1 MLIYKSQK
9 SVMMNSMLK
18 MIEAFQLLFLL
29 VPPPN
34 RMLLQQLLELLN
46 LVFKNPHNKMTAHN
60 LAVVFSPNIMG
71 FKEKVTCLS
80 HIPEDMTVMHK
91 LVASMIHHSSDLFK
105 IPKGLLGEIEAAEEC
120 FKKEELPV
128 THVFCQQMNQTSHRQ
143 AVQETTTDAL
153 VQLYNHVAD
162 LPDGPVR
169 QKFLQRFEKMH
180 RGTPPF
186 IPRSKKASCVKQ
198 FASST
203 PLNSAESPAVKLTRT
218 PLSPIPGRNTP
229 VTSTPALKRR
239 VAFDVVDSS
248 DCFTPEMPVYRG
260 TPFLSRFGF
269 KTPSGVIHAGDSPS
283 AKHKRTKSTSHQK
296 EFVSPRKHVRRCSAH
311 ASSKGRLPSTTDTP
325 FTPSGLMCSV
335 TQADDSCEAES
346 LVFTPSVKTRRATP
360 PHLSQKLSA
369 VDHSIDEIYV

>member
-1 MLIYKSQK
+1 M
-9 SVMMNSMLK
+9 
-18 MIEAFQLLFLL
+18 
-29 VPPPN
+29 
-34 RMLLQQLLELLN
+34 
-46 LVFKNPHNKMTAHN
+46 
-60 LAVVFSPNIMG
+60 
-71 FKEKVTCLS
+71 
-80 HIPEDMTVMHK
+80 
-91 LVASMIHHSSDLFK
+91 
-105 IPKGLLGEIEAAEEC
+105 
-120 FKKEELPV
+120 
-128 THVFCQQMNQTSHRQ
+128 
-143 AVQETTTDAL
+143 
-153 VQLYNHVAD
+153 
-162 LPDGPVR
+162 
-169 QKFLQRFEKMH
+169 
-180 RGTPPF
+180 
-186 IPRSKKASCVKQ
+186 KQ

-311 ASSKGRLPSTTDTP
+311 ASSNGRLPSTTDTP

-369 VDHSIDEIYV
+369 VDHSVSFIVDVTKVKLITIANRSKDKSLKEPMKTQRKTSKRLKRGKTWVKESRLVEWRHCGRVVKVGPGFKNLYRHSLGLFSFNLNSNPWLVTVNSQLV